1 MKVLLVHKFWRK
13 VGGAEV
19 YFQDVA
25 RILRLKGHNVKIYT
39 TDFDAE
45 GSHDVFPRNENVIFG
60 PAEEYLKGSV
70 WQRIRNIP
78 EIIYSGKN
86 KSAFKKLL
94 QEFQPDIV
102 HVFAIYVTIT
112 PSILDACREQG
123 VPVVMSCN
131 DYKHICPNYRL
142 FHHGRICEDCKGGK
156 FYNAVLNNCCKHSLA
171 VSLVSAAESY
181 THEFINIWKKNIKA
195 FLFES
200 RFMMDKTVDF
210 WGPGAARL
218 EFLGKP
224 FDATRFE
231 ASTVDK
237 GFVLYIGRLS
247 DEKGVDTLIHA
258 MKKNPEIPLKIAGS
272 GNYRADLEALT
283 KSLDLKNVEFLGAM
297 YGEEL
302 ESLFNQC
309 RFVVVPSIWYEN
321 FPYVMMEAF
330 ARGKAVIGSDKGGI
344 PEYIKEGETGFVF
357 PSGDT
362 NALAGLIRNL
372 FDDPG
377 MARQMGLNAKALA
390 DKEFSDEI
398 FYQRLSGIYQN
409 VTGKVIK
416 NHEFSP

>member
-1 MKVLLVHKFWRK
+1 
-13 VGGAEV
+13 
-19 YFQDVA
+19 
-25 RILRLKGHNVKIYT
+25 
-39 TDFDAE
+39 
-45 GSHDVFPRNENVIFG
+45 
-60 PAEEYLKGSV
+60 
-70 WQRIRNIP
+70 
-78 EIIYSGKN
+78 
-86 KSAFKKLL
+86 
-94 QEFQPDIV
+94 
-102 HVFAIYVTIT
+102 
-112 PSILDACREQG
+112 
-123 VPVVMSCN
+123 MSCN

-309 RFVVVPSIWYEN
+309 RFVVVPRT
-321 FPYVMMEAF
+321 FLM
-330 ARGKAVIGSDKGGI
+330 
-344 PEYIKEGETGFVF
+344 
-357 PSGDT
+357 
-362 NALAGLIRNL
+362 
-372 FDDPG
+372 
-377 MARQMGLNAKALA
+377 
-390 DKEFSDEI
+390 
-398 FYQRLSGIYQN
+398 
-409 VTGKVIK
+409 
-416 NHEFSP
+416 